1 MMRLVAAEITK
12 IVKSR
17 TTVVLTLFGVLLIG
31 VGVVFI
37 VTDAAAR
44 RPGSTTPMFGVFAG
58 TDPQLASLLDRI
70 GGAYIIV
77 LIVGAL
83 SLTTEFRHGTIGRT
97 FMLSPSRI
105 NVMGA
110 KLAASALYA
119 LMFSLIGVVTIMGAL
134 GMLGELSLG
143 AIGDQTLR
151 ALIITPFGLMLAA
164 VLGVAIG
171 AVVRSQVLTVAGTL
185 IYAFLVETLIGQ
197 FFPDVA
203 RWLPFQAL
211 GGVFSSPETRAAIP
225 DGFPMPLPIG
235 TASAVFLTYVIALC
249 VTAVTLLRLRD
260 V

>member
-1 MMRLVAAEITK
+1 MMRLIAAEITK
-12 IVKSR
+12 IIKSR
-17 TTVVLTLFGVLLIG
+17 TTIVLTLLGVLLVG
-31 VGVVFI
+31 VGVIFV
-37 VTDAAAR
+37 VTDD
-44 RPGSTTPMFGVFAG
+44 TFTGVFLG
-58 TDPQLASLLDRI
+58 TDPQLAALIDQI

-97 FMLSPSRI
+97 FMLTPSRTA
-105 NVMGA
+105 VLSA

-119 LMFSLIGVVTIMGAL
+119 LVFTVVGIVTVVLAL
-134 GMLGELSLG
+134 TVLGEMSLA
-143 AIGDQTLR
+143 AIGSQTFR
-151 ALIITPFGLMLAA
+151 ALAITPIGLMLAA
-164 VLGVAIG
+164 ILGVAIG

-197 FFPDVA
+197 FFPAVA

-225 DGFPMPLPIG
+225 EGFPTPLPIG
-235 TASAVFLTYVIALC
+235 TASAIFLAYVVALF
-249 VTAVTLLRLRD
+249 VAAVMLLRFRD